1 MVKVTIECD
10 GKEPMVLIGE
20 FAWGG
25 GAVST
30 KEDDGISSNSYL
42 VGNTSVSMLATDM
55 AKSLSRISSNATYS
69 KLEKVAF
76 LAGLMA
82 DVMFDVSGITKEE
95 AVENAY

>member
-20 FAWGG
+20 FAWW
-25 GAVST
+25 AVTT
-30 KEDDGISSNSYL
+30 KEYDGISSNSYL

-55 AKSLSRISSNATYS
+55 TKSLSRISSNATYS

-95 AVENAY
+95 AVENAD

>member
-10 GKEPMVLIGE
+10 GTEPIVLTGE
-20 FAWGG
+20 YAWGT
-25 GAVST
+25 VST

-55 AKSLSRISSNATYS
+55 TKSLSRISSNATYS

-95 AVENAY
+95 AVENAD